1 MAGGLMQLVAYGAQ
15 DVYLT
20 GNPKITF
27 FQAVYKRHTNFVLET
42 SQQTIDGSATNG
54 GSIST
59 TIQRNGD
66 LLGEVYVQLK
76 PKAGLFKT
84 SNNFVADCNWIAE
97 RAFLDVEWQIGGQR
111 IDKHYQV
118 WWRLYSELYMG
129 IDQKRNYAKMTTFAG
144 NYSESGIVQLPLLF
158 SFCTNRGLYL
168 PLVALQFHEV
178 KIIFSVAGNYQDYF
192 EGTPIVWAQYVLL
205 DTEERS
211 QFATKTH
218 EYLIEQVQHNG
229 GDVMTPGTS
238 ETSSSLVRV
247 VFNHPVKEVIWCYQ
261 TPYSQ
266 INRNSLW
273 NFSSNTANVQVTCNP
288 QVIYNSGTLLEPS
301 QLGIPMVVHGTN
313 AGVFTNDGEHGT
325 NFVNN
330 GTMSEVTVA
339 SPTVATAGT
348 ASTITV
354 PISVGAL
361 IQLNDVITVEGS
373 ASATNTITGI
383 APSTFY
389 YVKGLSS
396 TSTTT
401 SITLG
406 LTYGPQGQTLTGL
419 STNPA
424 HQITIHIQ
432 RLVNCVPV
440 AQLPYTSFGTQPSAV
455 TLVSNVLTIPWNSV
469 GVVFANNT
477 STSALVGNL
486 YYFANSFALGTIM
499 TNVPLSNTLNGLNGI
514 DLRLPQAT
522 QSFVSNVLL
531 VSQSLTNITQ
541 NLAVSDNRPITNVMI
556 EEGIPGRNVEVG
568 PLHKFKFLFN
578 GRERFVEQ
586 YGKYF
591 NYVQNYYHH
600 DSTNYPGIYSYSFAL
615 KPDEF
620 QPSGTCNFSR
630 IDMAQAQHW
639 LKTTSTPTS
648 VYSAKMFAVNY
659 NILKISSGM
668 GGILFSN

>member
-1 MAGGLMQLVAYGAQ
+1 MQLVAYGAQ

-20 GNPKITF
+20 GTPKITF

-42 SQQTIDGSATNG
+42 TQQTVDGSATNG

-66 LLGEVYVQLK
+66 LLGEVFVQLR

-118 WWRLYSELYMG
+118 WWRLYSEVYFG
-129 IDQKRNYAKMTTFAG
+129 VDQKRNYAKMTTFQG
-144 NYSESGIVQLPLLF
+144 NYSDSGIVQLPLLF

-178 KIIFSVAGNYQDYF
+178 KIIFSVAGNYLDYF
-192 EGTPIVWAQYVLL
+192 EGTPIIWAQYVLL

-229 GDVMTPGTS
+229 GDVITPGTS
-238 ETSSSLVRV
+238 ETNAALVRL
-247 VFNHPVKEVIWCYQ
+247 VFNHPVKEIIWCYQ
-261 TPYSQ
+261 TPSSQ
-266 INRNSLW
+266 TNRNSLW

-313 AGVFTNDGEHGT
+313 VNVFANDGEHGT

-330 GTMSEVTVA
+330 GTMSEITVA
-339 SPTVATAGT
+339 SPTLANAGT
-348 ASTITV
+348 TSTITV
-354 PISVGAL
+354 PVSIGAL
-361 IQLNDVITVEGS
+361 VQLNDVITVEGS
-373 ASATNTITGI
+373 ATATNAIVGL

-389 YVKGLSS
+389 YVKELSTAAGL
-396 TSTTT
+396 T

-406 LTYGPQGQTLTGL
+406 LNYGPQGQTVTGL
-419 STNPA
+419 STTTTL
-424 HQITIHIQ
+424 QSLIHIQ
-432 RLVNCVPV
+432 RLVNAVPIT
-440 AQLPYTSFGTQPSAV
+440 QLPYTSVGTQPSAV
-455 TLVSNVLTIPWNSV
+455 TLAITQLVSNVLTVPWNSV
-469 GVVFANNT
+469 GVVFANNAAAN
-477 STSALVGNL
+477 ALVGNL
-486 YYFANSFALGTIM
+486 FYFANSFALGTVM
-499 TNVPLSNTLNGLNGI
+499 TSVPLSNTLNGTNGI
-514 DLRLPQAT
+514 DLRLPQTALNY
-522 QSFVSNVLL
+522 VSNVLL
-531 VSQSLTNITQ
+531 VSETRTNITQ
-541 NLAVSDNRPITNVMI
+541 NLAVSDNRPITNIMV

-600 DSTNYPGIYSYSFAL
+600 NSTNYPGIYSYSFAL

-630 IDMAQAQHW
+630 IDMTQAQHW

-668 GGILFSN
+668 GGLLFSN